1 MTAGPP
7 ASEDLP
13 AAERVPPAAGHP
25 TPAAGHAT
33 PAREDAGGLPLRV
46 TTIELFFD
54 LVFAFTLTQLT
65 ALLGTRPD
73 GTDLVQVLLIF
84 GLLWWM
90 YDGYAWLTNTRAPA
104 RTAERLLL
112 LVGMAGFLI
121 AGLAIPRGFG
131 SDGLALGLGYLVVVL
146 VHASLYFRLNRN
158 IVRIAMFNLTSAL
171 LVVIAGIICLRS
183 GSGRPAGP
191 ALRAVYPLWALAL
204 AVQVGSPL
212 ITPLRGRF
220 EIQPSHF
227 VERHG
232 ALVIVAIGESIAA
245 IGIGA
250 RGAAVDLSLVTACIL
265 GLALAAVLWW
275 AYFGAGDDDR
285 ADRAMAAASPADRP
299 GLALS
304 AFFYAHIP
312 ILLGIVGVA
321 AGVMAA
327 ISSGGQPQP
336 AAALSLGGGTA
347 LFLGGQAAFRR
358 ALRIGPVRLRAAGAA
373 FALATSVL
381 GATVAIEAQLAAA
394 AAGLAA
400 ILVLGA
406 RAADGATAPGAKAG

>member
-1 MTAGPP
+1 LTAGPP
-7 ASEDLP
+7 ASEDPP

-250 RGAAVDLSLVTACIL
+250 RGAAVDLSLVTACASDPCGCGPL
-265 GLALAAVLWW
+265 GLPLPW
-275 AYFGAGDDDR
+275 R
-285 ADRAMAAASPADRP
+285 RP
-299 GLALS
+299 
-304 AFFYAHIP
+304 
-312 ILLGIVGVA
+312 
-321 AGVMAA
+321 
-327 ISSGGQPQP
+327 SSVPP
-336 AAALSLGGGTA
+336 W
-347 LFLGGQAAFRR
+347 
-358 ALRIGPVRLRAAGAA
+358 P
-373 FALATSVL
+373 
-381 GATVAIEAQLAAA
+381 
-394 AAGLAA
+394 
-400 ILVLGA
+400 
-406 RAADGATAPGAKAG
+406 